1 MNGCNAGKVLRC
13 LIVDDSASFL
23 DAASS
28 LLTREGLA
36 VAGVASSTA
45 EALQQIEVL
54 RPDVA
59 LVDVSLGSESGLD
72 LARKL
77 AETGYDGAVI
87 LISTRGEADLMDL
100 IAETPSA
107 GFVPKAELSAA
118 AILRL
123 VDGT

>member
-1 MNGCNAGKVLRC
+1 VLRC

-45 EALQQIEVL
+45 EALEQIELL

-59 LVDVSLGSESGLD
+59 LVDVSLGTESGLD

-100 IAETPSA
+100 IAGTPSA

-118 AILRL
+118 AILRF
-123 VDGT
+123 VDGA